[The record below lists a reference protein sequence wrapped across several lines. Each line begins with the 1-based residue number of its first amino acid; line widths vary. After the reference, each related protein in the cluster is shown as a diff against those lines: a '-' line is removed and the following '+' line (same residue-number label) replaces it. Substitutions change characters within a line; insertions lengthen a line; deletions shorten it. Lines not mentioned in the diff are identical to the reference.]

1 MDRYHELL
9 NELIKSL
16 SDIHGSFIA
25 PNAPSQINL
34 AQVVMKKLDQSIRQT
49 VTSTLPNME
58 TIFVDSQ
65 EKIESLVYSDVY
77 PRFVRYKVAMSATRA
92 LAGDRGKYQG
102 LGDCFCL
109 TNPA

>member
-9 NELIKSL
+9 NELTKSL
-16 SDIHGSFIA
+16 SDIHHSFIA

-34 AQVVMKKLDQSIRQT
+34 AQVVIKKLDQSVRAA

-58 TIFVDSQ
+58 AIFRDSQ
-65 EKIESLVYSDVY
+65 EKIESLVYSDIY
-77 PRFVRYKVAMSATRA
+77 PRFVRYQVAMSATRA

-109 TNPA
+109 TSPA